1 MIVCYFFIFQVI
13 TQSFLTSNRKRDSMI
28 VLASYSTGKFLFLIL
43 IFGVAY
49 LMLTHDTIP
58 SRVVSRDQVF
68 GIRKNEENNSSTH
81 MRDYSLQMRV
91 DDTFGLKIKFTFVL

>member
-1 MIVCYFFIFQVI
+1 
-13 TQSFLTSNRKRDSMI
+13 
-28 VLASYSTGKFLFLIL
+28 
-43 IFGVAY
+43 
-49 LMLTHDTIP
+49 MLTNDTIP